1 MGAHMTITKKQ
12 KEVFD
17 YILEYTNTN
26 QLAPTQKEIK
36 EHFGLKSFGSVQ
48 RYLSYLEEA
57 NYLERDWNKR
67 QGLKIVKNNNNH
79 NPNLTEIPL
88 LGDVAAGI
96 PIEAIENPTT
106 TLEVP
111 SYMLIKGF
119 KHYALTIHGNSMI
132 EDHIC
137 DGDIAIIKYQK
148 TAEQGQTVV
157 AIIDGD
163 ATIKQFFSRSST
175 IELRPKNESMKPII
189 VNPQETEFQIA
200 GILVGLIRSF

>member
-1 MGAHMTITKKQ
+1 MTITKKQ
-12 KEVFD
+12 KDVFN
-17 YILEYTNTN
+17 YILEYTNNN
-26 QLAPTQKEIK
+26 QMAPTQKEIK

-48 RYLSYLEEA
+48 RYLSYLEDA

-67 QGLKIVKNNNNH
+67 QGLKIVKNH
-79 NPNLTEIPL
+79 NDNTHLTEIPL

-111 SYMLIKGF
+111 SFMLTKGF

-163 ATIKQFFSRSST
+163 ATIKQFYANRST
-175 IELRPKNESMKPII
+175 IELRPKNETMKPII
-189 VNPQETEFQIA
+189 VNPKESEFQIA
-200 GILVGLIRSF
+200 GVLVGLIRSF